1 MDGEEHNHRY
11 AVPKPSRMP
20 HGCAN
25 MMRALTLASILL
37 GSLPYAWS
45 CSAEAQVR
53 SAEVRGNA
61 ASLSVP
67 SREQSVSVG
76 RGPSDVSQ
84 VLKDQERANVQLEPN
99 LSALQRWYGLK
110 NHLSDAH
117 NFDFV
122 LAYTAVHQRASED
135 IVGGAQGVRLLLDL
149 YDYLDLSPPPG
160 TPTKEA
166 AGGIAEFAGS
176 WTVVGANSPN
186 RGSFGFSIESR
197 HKLGTLIPPQ
207 NLFLDAGAYWPT
219 ATAFNEFDLS
229 VLELYYEQYFADG
242 AAGFRVGKMNAFPI
256 YDYMSLK
263 NPKTDFL
270 NAAFNLNP
278 AIGWPSFAFGV
289 AGIVRPVEQL
299 YVIAGIHDINGGPTR
314 GIETFFEDEEYFKAV
329 EIGWDSEFDFGNGN
343 IHVLFWDADRRSSTN
358 TPGSRGFT
366 IGGEQA
372 YGRVLPFFRYGYS
385 EGSGTPLRH
394 LVAGG
399 IGLKG
404 VLGRPNDAIGAAL
417 SWGEPINNQL
427 FVDQKAAEIYYRI
440 HITEQIAFT
449 PSLQYVKDPPLNLA
463 ENELYLFSIRGRAA
477 F

>member
-1 MDGEEHNHRY
+1 MGGEEHNHRH
-11 AVPKPSRMP
+11 AVQNLSRMP
-20 HGCAN
+20 HGGGII
-25 MMRALTLASILL
+25 MRAAFLTIAFL
-37 GSLPYAWS
+37 GFLSLGWS
-45 CSAEAQVR
+45 CSAFAQVW
-53 SAEVRGNA
+53 SAEVPETA

-67 SREQSVSVG
+67 SRDHRSSVG
-76 RGPSDVSQ
+76 RGPSDVTQ
-84 VLKDQERANVQLEPN
+84 VLRDQDRVNAQLEPN
-99 LSALQRWYGLK
+99 LSVLQRWYGLK
-110 NHLSDAH
+110 DHLRDAH
-117 NFDFV
+117 NLDFV
-122 LAYTAVHQRASED
+122 LAYTAVYQRASED

-166 AGGIAEFAGS
+166 AGGIAELAGS

-289 AGIVRPVEQL
+289 AGIVRPVKQL
-299 YVIAGIHDINGGPTR
+299 YVIAGVHDINGGPTR
-314 GIETFFEDEEYFKAV
+314 GIQTFFEDKEYFKAV
-329 EIGWDSEFDFGNGN
+329 EVGWDSEFDFGNGN
-343 IHVLFWDADRRSSTN
+343 IHVLFWDTDRRSSTK

-372 YGRVLPFFRYGYS
+372 YGRLLPFFRYGYS
-385 EGSGTPLRH
+385 EGGGTPLRH

-417 SWGEPINNQL
+417 SWGEPIDNQL

-440 HITEQIAFT
+440 HITKQIAFT

>member
-1 MDGEEHNHRY
+1 
-11 AVPKPSRMP
+11 
-20 HGCAN
+20 
-25 MMRALTLASILL
+25 MMRAFALAAGFL
-37 GSLPYAWS
+37 GSLFFAWS
-45 CSAEAQVR
+45 CSAFAQELA
-53 SAEVRGNA
+53 AESHNGA
-61 ASLSVP
+61 AALSVP
-67 SREQSVSVG
+67 SQGRTALVG
-76 RGPSDVSQ
+76 RGPSDVTQ
-84 VLKDQERANVQLEPN
+84 VLKKQERASAQLEQGP
-99 LSALQRWYGLK
+99 SPIQQWYGFKKRLK
-110 NHLSDAH
+110 DTH

-122 LAYTAVHQRASED
+122 LAYTAVHQRVSED
-135 IVGGAQGVRLLLDL
+135 IVGGAQGIALLLDL

-166 AGGIAEFAGS
+166 AGGIAEFTGA
-176 WTVVGANSPN
+176 WTVFGANSPN
-186 RGSFGFSIESR
+186 KGSFGFSVESR
-197 HKLGTLIPPQ
+197 HKLGTVIPPQ

-229 VLELYYEQYFADG
+229 VLELYYEQYFAGG

-289 AGIVRPVEQL
+289 AGIVRPVKQL

-314 GIETFFEDEEYFKAV
+314 GIQTFFEDEEYFKAV
-329 EIGWDSEFDFGNGN
+329 EVGWDTELEFGNGN
-343 IHVLFWDADRRSSTN
+343 IHALFWDTDRRTSTN
-358 TPGSRGFT
+358 TPGSRGVT

-372 YGRVLPFFRYGYS
+372 YGRLLPFFRYGYS
-385 EGSGTPLRH
+385 EGGGTPLRH

-399 IGLKG
+399 IGLKS
-404 VLGRPNDAIGAAL
+404 VFGRPNDAIGVGL

-463 ENELYLFSIRGRAA
+463 ENDLYLFSVRGRAA